1 MPRAQ
6 RVPWLQEGVELQEG
20 VGVEVVREE
29 ERLLPWLQEGVEVLH
44 VRVTG
49 TGGRLP
55 LVPFHCS

>member
-1 MPRAQ
+1 M
-6 RVPWLQEGVELQEG
+6 ELQEG
-20 VGVEVVREE
+20 VGVEVVRDE